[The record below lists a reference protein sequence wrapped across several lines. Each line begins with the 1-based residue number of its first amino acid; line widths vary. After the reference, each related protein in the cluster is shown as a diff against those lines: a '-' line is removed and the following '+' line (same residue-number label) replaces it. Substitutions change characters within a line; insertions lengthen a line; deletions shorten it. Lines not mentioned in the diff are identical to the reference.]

1 MATKKTIKKTAP
13 KQNALISALTTGD
26 IKTHNGA
33 VSHSTTG
40 TSLLDFFGKGGSM
53 RSQPDDASITL
64 FRSAY
69 NEDKTIALKILFYLV
84 DVREGQGERK
94 LFRNC
99 FKWLAQNDEKVAKN
113 LLIQIPEFTRWDNVL
128 ETLEGTSLEK
138 IALKFVADKLIEDAS
153 EKNPSLCAKWAP
165 SEQASSSVTKRLAK
179 KVRTTLDY
187 SPKQYRKLLSALRKK
202 IDVVERKM
210 CVGEWDK
217 INYPAVPSKAA
228 STYRK
233 AFKEHDG
240 DRYSKFLTNVEKGEE
255 KINASVL
262 YPYDIVRSV
271 RNIRSVDRT
280 LEAQWKALPDYLAG
294 NKHNGIVVADVS
306 ASMDSCNY
314 YNANIGNNIAPID
327 VAVSIAIYFA
337 ERNEGA
343 FKDHFMIFS
352 HNAKLLKITGT
363 SLIQNVTDVL
373 GRREVA
379 NTNLQSVFDLILDK
393 GVSNKVP
400 QSEMPS
406 HVYIISD
413 MQFDCAT
420 GPDSLNSGE
429 VTNHAAIKAKYA
441 AAGYN
446 VPQIVYWNVNSYS
459 DVPVK
464 YDDKGTCLVSGC
476 SPSILKSVLS
486 NKSTTPY
493 NMMIDTVC
501 SDRYEVIK
509 A

>member
-1 MATKKTIKKTAP
+1 MATKKTTKKTAP
-13 KQNALISALTTGD
+13 KQNALIGALTTED
-26 IKTHNGA
+26 TTTHNGA

-53 RSQPDDASITL
+53 RSQSDDAAIAL

-69 NEDKTIALKILFYLV
+69 KEDKNIALKILFYLA

-99 FKWLAQNDEKVAKN
+99 FKWLAQNDEKVAKK
-113 LLIQIPEFTRWDNVL
+113 LLTWIPEFTRWDNVL
-128 ETLEGTSLEK
+128 ETLEGTSLEQT
-138 IALKFVADKLIEDAS
+138 ALKFVADQLIEDAS
-153 EKNPSLCAKWAP
+153 EQNPSLCAKWSP
-165 SEQASSSVTKRLAK
+165 SEQASSPVTKRLAK

-187 SPKQYRKLLSALRKK
+187 SPKQYRKLLSSLRKK

-210 CVGEWDK
+210 CAGDWSK

-228 STYRK
+228 SIYRK

-240 DRYSKFLTNVEKGEE
+240 DRYSKFLTKVEKGEE
-255 KINASVL
+255 TINASVL

-271 RNIRSVDRT
+271 RNSTSKDRT
-280 LEAQWKALPDYLAG
+280 LEVQWKALPDYLAG
-294 NKHNGIVVADVS
+294 NKHNGIIVADVS
-306 ASMDSCNY
+306 GSMDSSGY
-314 YNANIGNNIAPID
+314 YVGKTNNIAPID
-327 VAVSIAIYFA
+327 VAVSLAIYFA
-337 ERNEGA
+337 ERNEGS

-352 HNAKLLKITGT
+352 RDAKLLKISGT
-363 SLIQNVTDVL
+363 SLHQNVNDVL
-373 GRREVA
+373 GSREVA
-379 NTNLQSVFDLILDK
+379 NTNLQAVFDLILEK
-393 GVSNKVP
+393 GVKNKVP

-406 HVYIISD
+406 HIYLISD
-413 MQFDCAT
+413 MQFDQAVASEY
-420 GPDSLNSGE
+420 GSRQ

-464 YDDKGTCLVSGC
+464 YDEKGTCLVSGC

-486 NKSTTPY
+486 GKVTTPY
-493 NMMIDTVC
+493 DMMINTVC
-501 SDRYEVIK
+501 VDRYAVIK